1 MREPHHLFCVNK
13 IIFSARTTSSFLL
26 TFTQGNSSLARYA
39 DVIFMQT
46 GIIGWFMRETPSI
59 FDEVLLDLDLI

>member
-1 MREPHHLFCVNK
+1 MNK
-13 IIFSARTTSSFLL
+13 IIFPARTTSSFLL

-39 DVIFMQT
+39 DVIFMRT
-46 GIIGWFMRETPSI
+46 GIIGWFTRETPSI